1 MNCVLHVLN
10 KFLLRTKKN
19 KFMVQLVLHFCKVC
33 NMKKKRRNIDDRYEW
48 YKDFIYKLFPIKVL
62 SINLLN
68 KMYTFYCKKPRN

>member
-19 KFMVQLVLHFCKVC
+19 KLIVQLVLYFCKVC
-33 NMKKKRRNIDDRYEW
+33 NMKKKRNIDDRYEW

-68 KMYTFYCKKPRN
+68 KMYTFYCKNPRN